1 MKFCHDHH
9 CRHCCSPPVPPPP
22 HYHHHHHHQIYYL
35 LGVTP
40 CSLLDGSNI
49 SDEWCC
55 LHLTGTQSG
64 MRASNLTSFIIAD
77 PQIKL
82 TLHNHDVFSAD
93 NFKSIPF
100 LHALTH

>member
-1 MKFCHDHH
+1 VQF
-9 CRHCCSPPVPPPP
+9 PPP
-22 HYHHHHHHQIYYL
+22 HHYHQNCYL

-49 SDEWCC
+49 SDEQCC
-55 LHLTGTQSG
+55 LHLTGALSG

-77 PQIKL
+77 PQNKL
-82 TLHNHDVFSAD
+82 SLHNHDVFSAN
-93 NFKSIPF
+93 NFKNIPF